1 MAFLH
6 GVEVIEINN
15 GPRPIRTVRSSVVG
29 LIGTAPEADPE
40 RFPLNYPVLI
50 AGRRSDMAGI
60 GATGTL
66 PAALDDIFDQA
77 GAMIVVVR
85 VSDGIVQ
92 PPDGYGDPVDPS
104 DTFDAAEYIPPPPQA
119 INEVIG
125 GVDNDTGQ
133 YLGVH
138 AFLAAQ
144 SEVKVTPRVLIAPE
158 FSHNNPVAN
167 ELLTVAERLRAV
179 VIADGPNTNDI
190 EAINYREQFG
200 SPRLYILDPWIR
212 VWSSEIGQ
220 EVIRPASARVA
231 GLIAKSDA
239 EHGFWRSPSNQEI
252 RGIAGTVRSVD
263 FTLGDPNARA
273 NFLNENEVATIIQQT
288 GYRLW
293 GNRTCSDDPKWAFLS
308 VRRTADMVNES
319 ILQGHMWA
327 VDRNITKTYVE
338 DVLEG
343 VNAYLRSLRT
353 RGAIINGNAW
363 VDPEF
368 NTPTDIESGQVTFSF
383 DFTPP
388 PPAERVVFRSEVVND
403 YLTEVIPVPAN

>member
-6 GVEVIEINN
+6 GVEVVEINN

-40 RFPLNYPVLI
+40 RFPLNFPVLV

-60 GATGTL
+60 GSTGTL

-77 GAMIVVVR
+77 GALIVVVR
-85 VSDGIVQ
+85 VSDGITQ
-92 PPDGYGDPVDPS
+92 PSDGYGGAVDPS
-104 DTFDAAEYIPPPPQA
+104 DTFDGEEYIPPPSEA
-119 INEVIG
+119 LNEVIG

-133 YLGVH
+133 YLGVY

-144 SEVKVTPRVLIAPE
+144 SEVHVTPRVLIAPE
-158 FSHNNPVAN
+158 FSHNAAVAN
-167 ELLTVAERLRAV
+167 EMLTVAERLRAV

-190 EAINYREQFG
+190 EAIHYREQFG
-200 SPRLYILDPWIR
+200 SPRLYIVDPWVR
-212 VWSSEIGQ
+212 VWNTAIGA
-220 EVIRPASARVA
+220 EVIRPVSARVA

-239 EHGFWRSPSNQEI
+239 EFGFWRSPSNQEL
-252 RGIAGTVRSVD
+252 RGILGPVRSID

-273 NFLNENEVATIIQQT
+273 NILNENEVATVIQET

-293 GNRTCSDDPKWAFLS
+293 GNRTCSDDQKWAFLS

-319 ILQGHMWA
+319 ILQGHLWA
-327 VDRNITKTYVE
+327 VDRTISKTYVE

-353 RGAIINGNAW
+353 RGAIINGQAW
-363 VDPEF
+363 IDAEF
-368 NTPTDIESGQVTFSF
+368 NTPADIASGKVTFSF

-388 PPAERVVFRSEVVND
+388 PPAEHIVFRSEVVNG
-403 YLTEVIPVPAN
+403 YLTEVIPLPAN

>member
-1 MAFLH
+1 MTFMAEMGWAMAFLH
-6 GVEVIEINN
+6 GVEIIEINN
-15 GPRPIRTVRSSVVG
+15 GPRPIRTVRSSVIG
-29 LIGTAPEADPE
+29 LIGTAPDAEPE
-40 RFPLNYPVLI
+40 RFPLDFPVLI
-50 AGRRSDMAGI
+50 TGRRSDMAGI
-60 GATGTL
+60 GTTGTL

-77 GAMIVVVR
+77 GAMVVVIR
-85 VSDGIVQ
+85 VSD
-92 PPDGYGDPVDPS
+92 DG
-104 DTFDAAEYIPPPPQA
+104 PQSSQT
-119 INEVIG
+119 INHVVG
-125 GVDNDTGQ
+125 AVDNDTGQ

-138 AFLAAQ
+138 GFLAAQ
-144 SEVKVTPRVLIAPE
+144 SDVHVTPRILIAPE
-158 FSHNNPVAN
+158 FSHNNAVAN
-167 ELLTVAERLRAV
+167 ALLTVAERLRAV

-190 EAINYREQFG
+190 EAVHYREQFG
-200 SPRLYILDPWIR
+200 SPRLYIVDPWVR
-212 VWSSEIGQ
+212 VWNSEVGA

-239 EHGFWRSPSNQEI
+239 EFGFWRSPSNQEL
-252 RGIAGTVRSVD
+252 RGVAGTVRSID

-327 VDRNITKTYVE
+327 VDRTITKTYVE

-353 RGAIINGNAW
+353 RGAIIDGSAW

-368 NTPTDIESGQVTFSF
+368 NTPTDIENGQVTFNF

-388 PPAERVVFRSEVVND
+388 PPAERVIFRSEVVNH